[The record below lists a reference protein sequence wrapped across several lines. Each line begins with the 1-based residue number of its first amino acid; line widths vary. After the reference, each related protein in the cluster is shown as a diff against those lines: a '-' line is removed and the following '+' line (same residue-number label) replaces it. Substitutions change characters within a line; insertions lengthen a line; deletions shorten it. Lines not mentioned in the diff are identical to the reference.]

1 MYKREYDY
9 QYIHSSL
16 LLCKKKLVVVKSHLS
31 ALYNYSQ
38 FVHLNREKG
47 EEAAVTSN
55 GHSGERRCSSSHTSG
70 KEASLRRWQSFA
82 VGGHVGER

>member
-1 MYKREYDY
+1 MIISTDIQACYFV
-9 QYIHSSL
+9 
-16 LLCKKKLVVVKSHLS
+16 KKKLVVVKSHLS
-31 ALYNYSQ
+31 ALYNNSQ

-70 KEASLRRWQSFA
+70 KEASLRQSFA
-82 VGGHVGER
+82 VGRHVGER